1 MNICMFSRQHSTHAG
16 AGGLGI
22 AAGHTAQAAHDASHE
37 VVFVTTQRSDGFS
50 GESQHGGVQLHWLPI
65 ATNHA
70 DGVPRYWELIKE
82 LLPKLH
88 AKHKFDLVHSQ
99 SGAAASLVG
108 ATGGPNVLTQ
118 MGLPCIMQDHG
129 LGPAELQDMLNVEAF
144 HRTGTKA
151 FPKSVHQFMDS
162 LYLSNFRGLIE
173 PDMMYMRRYKKILA
187 TSSVSKW
194 DLMTRY
200 GLTNVELFLHCI
212 YGVNGVARAASPMPV
227 VLFFAANLD
236 HPYKSAMSGLTA
248 LVPIKDKITIKLI
261 GKGPKAAEFAKANFP
276 RVDVLGFIP
285 EQQAIKELGTSDILV
300 ECSLHHRGLNLTG
313 ITAIGMGVPVVAYPT
328 GGHADMVGEDSDAGM
343 LVDPFKPAELRDAVL
358 WIAEARARYSARA
371 IERFKRLFSPEIA
384 GKRLSQIYEAA
395 IG

>member
-1 MNICMFSRQHSTHAG
+1 MKICMFSRQHSTHKG

-22 AAGHTAQAAHDASHE
+22 AAGHTAQAARDAGHE

-50 GESQHGGVQLHWLPI
+50 GESQQGGVQLHWLPI

-70 DGVPRYWELIKE
+70 DGVPRYWALIKE

-108 ATGGPNVLTQ
+108 ATGGPNVLAKL
-118 MGLPCIMQDHG
+118 GLPCVMQDHG

-162 LYLSNFRGLIE
+162 LYLTNFRGLIE

-212 YGVNGVARAASPMPV
+212 YGVNGTARAANPSPV
-227 VLFFAANLD
+227 ILFFAANLD
-236 HPYKSAMSGLTA
+236 HPYKSAMIGLKA
-248 LVPIKDKITIKLI
+248 LSAIKNQVTVKLI
-261 GKGPKAAEFAKANFP
+261 GKGPKAAAFAKATFP
-276 RVDVLGFIP
+276 KVEVLGFLP
-285 EQQAIKELGTSDILV
+285 EQQAIAALGTSDILV

-313 ITAIGMGVPVVAYPT
+313 ITAIGMGVPVVAFPT
-328 GGHADMVGEDSDAGM
+328 GGHADMVGERGEAGL
-343 LVDPFKPAELRDAVL
+343 LVDPFNRGQFCRSVL
-358 WIAEARARYSARA
+358 KIAGERKKYSAGA
-371 IERFKRLFSPEIA
+371 IARFKKLFAPEVA

-395 IG
+395 VV